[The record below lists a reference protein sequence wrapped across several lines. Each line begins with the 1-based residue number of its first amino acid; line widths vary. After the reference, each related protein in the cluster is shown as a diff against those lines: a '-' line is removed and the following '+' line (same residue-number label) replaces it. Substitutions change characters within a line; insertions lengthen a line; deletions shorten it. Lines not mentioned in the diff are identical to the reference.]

1 MCGWCRELNLVLRLQ
16 HAPYHDGRTGL
27 VLKSGVAEGGQQLSV
42 LQSLGRGSKQAKQ
55 QHAYVER
62 GGTGYDV
69 VALTDRLRFY
79 DEILQL
85 TR

>member
-1 MCGWCRELNLVLRLQ
+1 MVLRLQ

-27 VLKSGVAEGGQQLSV
+27 VLKSGVAEGGQQVSV
-42 LQSLGRGSKQAKQ
+42 LQSLGRGSKQTDQ
-55 QHAYVER
+55 YAYVER